1 MAPSNYTVL
10 CSKALTHSDV
20 TTEIAKSGRLVL
32 PRAQVVSC
40 LPRLLHLGGAA
51 PASAKARPGGP
62 TPAIPLFM
70 YDMSGK
76 MWRFQMKTWHNV
88 VACGGRATYVLENT
102 AGFVQ
107 EFGLQPGAWL
117 AICEQEGRLV
127 LRTDLGGVRASARAP
142 PAAAHAP
149 PAPRAYPAPGPPAS
163 CFEAWAASAPM
174 SHSDAGMALVSMQ
187 CDSSSSEGEAGHT
200 TAALRAAM
208 AADAR
213 ALGAPASPPRAL
225 AVLVRPTPVHGAI
238 WVQQTLQASQHQPA
252 QWTLTRVP
260 SGPAPASE
268 ERTGAELARAL
279 RMV

>member
-32 PRAQVVSC
+32 PRAQV
-40 LPRLLHLGGAA
+40 
-51 PASAKARPGGP
+51 
-62 TPAIPLFM
+62 FM

-117 AICEQEGRLV
+117 AICEQEGRL
-127 LRTDLGGVRASARAP
+127 
-142 PAAAHAP
+142 
-149 PAPRAYPAPGPPAS
+149 
-163 CFEAWAASAPM
+163 AWAASAPM
-174 SHSDAGMALVSMQ
+174 SHSDAGMAL
-187 CDSSSSEGEAGHT
+187 
-200 TAALRAAM
+200 
-208 AADAR
+208 
-213 ALGAPASPPRAL
+213 
-225 AVLVRPTPVHGAI
+225 
-238 WVQQTLQASQHQPA
+238 
-252 QWTLTRVP
+252 WTLTRVP